1 MGSPQ
6 TITDNEGELN
16 PPRQISCGHS
26 WASASQCL
34 FVGGEINGRAG
45 VSGIR
50 ASVCF
55 PVYLSLFLEAGQGA
69 GVGLCVGTRWA
80 GLCAPLP
87 QPCPLRAPIRPQLPS
102 PKQVLSVS
110 LVLGALDYSAP

>member
-55 PVYLSLFLEAGQGA
+55 PVYLSLFLEAGQGGGGGA
-69 GVGLCVGTRWA
+69 LRGHTVGRALRSPPAALPPEGTH
-80 GLCAPLP
+80 
-87 QPCPLRAPIRPQLPS
+87 QAPITK
-102 PKQVLSVS
+102 PKAGAVC
-110 LVLGALDYSAP
+110 VLGPGGS